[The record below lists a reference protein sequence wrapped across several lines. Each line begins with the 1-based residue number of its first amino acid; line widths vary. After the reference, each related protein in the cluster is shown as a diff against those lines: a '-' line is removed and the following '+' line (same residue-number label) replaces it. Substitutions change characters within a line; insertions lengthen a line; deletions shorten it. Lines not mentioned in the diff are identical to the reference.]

1 MPAIMC
7 YNTVSRIPFT
17 FGVEIVNVAN
27 KTLFLDEDNIVKL
40 FQQGRTMQSL
50 ADMNG
55 CSLSPIQDCLSRRGI
70 DTSRSW
76 RNKLARNSEY
86 TPQDILDMYN
96 SGMWKKDIAKRI
108 GCLSEGKI
116 GTILEEF
123 GISKAATRSEA
134 MSNRLKRM
142 TPEERSELAESAHN
156 KVRGMKWSNDSL
168 IRGAL
173 GKEKAARMDSISE
186 KVLYDALVKKGIT
199 PIIQKA
205 FWKYNVDFLI
215 GNLAVE
221 VTGASR
227 HPDLFTYYSE
237 RLKYL
242 LNSGLTVVY
251 VWTRVRYFPT
261 ENAINYIISL
271 SEQASSDPSILGKY
285 WVIRCDGKTLATGC
299 ANDDDFTSILSSK
312 GCFNFRGDKN
322 RIS

>member
-1 MPAIMC
+1 M
-7 YNTVSRIPFT
+7 
-17 FGVEIVNVAN
+17 AN

-40 FQQGRTMQSL
+40 FQQGWTMQEL
-50 ADMNG
+50 ANANG
-55 CSLSPIQDCLSRRGI
+55 CSLHAIQDRLSKSGI
-70 DTSRSW
+70 DTSRGW
-76 RNKLARNSEY
+76 RNKLARNSNY
-86 TPQDILDMYN
+86 SPQDILDMYN
-96 SGMWKKDIAKRI
+96 SGMWKKDIAKKI

-116 GTILEEF
+116 GTILEEL
-123 GISKAATRSEA
+123 GVPKAATRSES
-134 MSNRLKRM
+134 MSNRLERM
-142 TPEERSELAESAHN
+142 TPEERSNLTEAAHN

-221 VTGASR
+221 VTGAGR
-227 HPDLFTYYSE
+227 NPDLFTYYSE

-242 LNSGLTVVY
+242 LNSGLAVVY
-251 VWTRVRYFPT
+251 IWTRIRYFPT
-261 ENAINYIISL
+261 ENAVDNIISL
-271 SEQASSDPSILGKY
+271 SEQASRDPSILGKY
-285 WVIRCDGKTLATGC
+285 WVIRCDGKLLATGS

-312 GCFNFRGDKN
+312 GCFNFRSDKHS
-322 RIS
+322 IT